1 MTHHKWHKLLY
12 MVSNLGYYYNY
23 FAMFTSGPPTFQPFD
38 PVHYV
43 IVGHSFVLNC
53 TATNDPQSPN
63 NLTFRWYKDSNRIRK
78 NNKQFYTTEH
88 LINPTTVTSQLVI
101 SDLQVIKHNGTYI
114 CEVHNYNEE
123 SFMRQKTVVVVE
135 SKFINM
141 HKVIHS
147 LPFVF

>member
-1 MTHHKWHKLLY
+1 M
-12 MVSNLGYYYNY
+12 Y
-23 FAMFTSGPPTFQPFD
+23 FWYCRANFIGPPTFQPFD

-63 NLTFRWYKDSNRIRK
+63 DLTFTWYKGSNKIRK
-78 NNKQFYTTEH
+78 NNKQFNTTKH

-101 SDLQVIKHNGTYI
+101 SDLQVAKHNGTYI

-123 SFMRQKTVVVVE
+123 SSVRQKTVVVVE
-135 SKFINM
+135 SKFI
-141 HKVIHS
+141 HKIMHS
-147 LPFVF
+147 LPFMF